1 MSKAKSF
8 YAVKNGRN
16 TGIFTTW
23 DECREQ
29 VNKFPNPIYKKFST
43 YDEADAYIKS
53 PSKITPPSIAIPPSI
68 TTNDTKIEEL
78 EQRQRQA
85 NRVIYKEPVNLRSK
99 SYDIN
104 NDYPPLNQWNKFN
117 GDLYIFTDGSNKG
130 SIKAGNKMAGI
141 GVYLSPE
148 GFNIKNIYRGE
159 EIMTNNR
166 FSSPR

>member
-53 PSKITPPSIAIPPSI
+53 SSKITAPSI

-85 NRVIYKEPVNLRSK
+85 DRVIYKEPVNLRSK

-104 NDYPPLNQWNKFN
+104 NDYP
-117 GDLYIFTDGSNKG
+117 
-130 SIKAGNKMAGI
+130 
-141 GVYLSPE
+141 
-148 GFNIKNIYRGE
+148 
-159 EIMTNNR
+159 
-166 FSSPR
+166 